1 MEDEQALWE
10 VASALGSEFDAD
22 AARTR
27 AHAAATLLALVSNP
41 DSGPA
46 PFDREWDEGHAM
58 ATVKAAVTLLQAG
71 TLDAYLANGDHELG
85 AAEAIARTAPL
96 PDPKD
101 LVFAHTILQ
110 KLYDR
115 RHPAG

>member
-10 VASALGSEFDAD
+10 VATALGSEFDAD
-22 AARTR
+22 EARTR
-27 AHAAATLLALVSNP
+27 AHAAAVLLALVANA
-41 DSGPA
+41 DTGPA
-46 PFDREWDEGHAM
+46 PFDREWDEGHAL
-58 ATVKAAVTLLQAG
+58 ATVKATVTLLQAG
-71 TLDAYLANGDHELG
+71 TLDPFLASGDHEQG